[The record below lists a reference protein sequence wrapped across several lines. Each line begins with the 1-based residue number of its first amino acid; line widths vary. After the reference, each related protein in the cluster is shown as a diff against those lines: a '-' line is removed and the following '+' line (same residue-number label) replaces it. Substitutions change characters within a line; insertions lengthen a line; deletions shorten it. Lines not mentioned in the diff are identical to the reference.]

1 MSRDTP
7 HIKSLMLAL
16 ARVAHTIAV
25 ALRLDLLTLVIAAL
39 LVVTLTAEAVTNF
52 DLHLGEK

>member
-1 MSRDTP
+1 
-7 HIKSLMLAL
+7 MLAL